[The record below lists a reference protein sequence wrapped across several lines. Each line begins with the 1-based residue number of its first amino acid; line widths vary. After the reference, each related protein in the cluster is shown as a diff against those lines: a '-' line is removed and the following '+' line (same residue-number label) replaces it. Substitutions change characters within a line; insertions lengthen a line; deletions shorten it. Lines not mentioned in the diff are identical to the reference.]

1 MKLIAASITALIAFT
16 SFSQEEVV
24 IIDRSKS
31 SFKQKREVNYNDNV
45 QAVKFAPLNLL
56 AGEILFGYERQLS
69 EKGSFDVELGPTI
82 SKIGFGINSHFGNAI
97 EPQVDEI
104 SGMGL
109 VFGIAYRYYPLDETQ
124 ALNRF
129 YVSPQFRFKQM
140 NHKVQDFSGI
150 LTDVKRGN
158 QVNTNF
164 YFNFGYQFW
173 PSKTFAMDLYAGIGI
188 GMRTEQDFYSETF
201 FNGTD
206 WEYRWQEINS
216 SGARYLFQLG
226 LKIGIGS
233 EDKN

>member
-1 MKLIAASITALIAFT
+1 MKLFAATATLLLVFT
-16 SFSQEEVV
+16 SFSQDEVI
-24 IIDRSKS
+24 IIDRSKPN
-31 SFKQKREVNYNDNV
+31 FKQKREIKYNDNV
-45 QAVKFAPLNLL
+45 QVVKFAPLNLL

-82 SKIGFGINSHFGNAI
+82 SKVGFGIDSHFGNAI
-97 EPQVDEI
+97 EPDVDELSALGI
-104 SGMGL
+104 
-109 VFGIAYRYYPLDETQ
+109 VFGVAYRYYPLDETQ

-140 NHKVQDFSGI
+140 NHNVQDFSGI

-188 GMRTEQDFYSETF
+188 GMRSERDYYSEAF
-201 FNGTD
+201 FNGND
-206 WEYRWQEINS
+206 WEYRWQEVNA

-233 EDKN
+233 EDD